1 MSKRNL
7 MQRFSKM
14 TLNAIVLWM
23 YGNKTLCEVKG
34 IIQTLLI

>member
-1 MSKRNL
+1 

-23 YGNKTLCEVKG
+23 YGSKTLCEVKG
-34 IIQTLLI
+34 IY